1 MKLPIASS
9 LPLISMLIVIS
20 MAACSPT
27 DKAASEKPAFEIAKS
42 ERADLAKAKLIAA
55 EVEKATAEAKQNIDE
70 QTQ

>member
-1 MKLPIASS
+1 MKISIASS
-9 LPLISMLIVIS
+9 LLLVWMLIVIS

-27 DKAASEKPAFEIAKS
+27 DKVASEKPAFEIAKS

-55 EVEKATAEAKQNIDE
+55 EAEKVAAEAKQNIDE